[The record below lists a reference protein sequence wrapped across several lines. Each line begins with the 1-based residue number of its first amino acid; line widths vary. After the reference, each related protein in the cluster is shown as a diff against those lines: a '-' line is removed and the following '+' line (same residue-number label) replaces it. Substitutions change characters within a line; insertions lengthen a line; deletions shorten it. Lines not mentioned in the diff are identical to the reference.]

1 MADMKDYIVWVD
13 NTDDIYLVL
22 AKNAKDAIEQI
33 WEEVQV
39 DNQVYIEKGRYPI
52 CKKDITA
59 RSTGSLHNEQ
69 GKVVM
74 LF

>member
-1 MADMKDYIVWVD
+1 MADMKEYIVWV
-13 NTDDIYLVL
+13 NHTNDIYLVS
-22 AKNAKDAIEQI
+22 AKDTKDAINQI

-39 DNQVYIEKGRYPI
+39 DNQVEGCVQI
-52 CKKDITA
+52 CKEDITA
-59 RSTGSLHNEQ
+59 RSVGSLHNQQ